1 MKLLVTGAWKVSQEQ
16 LNKVSELGYQVVF
29 MQQEKDALP
38 CAPEQIDGVVCNGL
52 FLYHNLKAFTNLKF
66 IQLTS
71 VGFDRV
77 PMDVASK
84 MGISVFNAGSTYAIP
99 MAEFVLGGVLSLYK
113 QMHFFFKNKLSKQW
127 LKHRNLLELNGKN
140 VLIVGCGNVGKECA
154 KRFNAFGCL
163 VKGVDLYPRVDENFI
178 SMQGMDKLD
187 DNLKNADIVVLTLPL
202 TKETTHLFNQE
213 RFVFMKDNSLLVNV
227 ARGAIVDENALINA
241 LENKLLGAVVD
252 VFENEPI
259 STDSPL
265 WTMDNAVI
273 TPHNAFVGDGNDQR
287 LFELIIKNLKEQL

>member
-16 LNKVSELGYQVVF
+16 LNKVSDLGYQVVF

-38 CAPEQIDGVVCNGL
+38 CAPDQIDGVVCNGL
-52 FLYHNLKAFTNLKF
+52 FLYHDINAFTNLKF

-77 PMDVASK
+77 PMDVAKK

-99 MAEFVLGGVLSLYK
+99 MAEFVLSGVLSLYK
-113 QMHFFFKNKLSKQW
+113 RMEFFFKNKHSKEW
-127 LKHRNLLELNGKN
+127 IKHRNLLELYKKS
-140 VLIVGCGNVGKECA
+140 VLVVGCGNVGRECA
-154 KRFNAFGCL
+154 KRFNGFGCQ
-163 VKGVDLYPRVDENFI
+163 VKGVDLYPRNDENFI
-178 SMQGMDKLD
+178 SMEGMETLDESLKL
-187 DNLKNADIVVLTLPL
+187 ADVVVLTLPL

-213 RFVFMKDNSLLVNV
+213 RFALMKENSVLVNV
-227 ARGAIVDENALINA
+227 ARGAIVEENALINA
-241 LENKLLGAVVD
+241 LQNKLLGAVVD
-252 VFENEPI
+252 VFENEPL
-259 STDSPL
+259 STNSPL
-265 WTMDNAVI
+265 WTIENTVV